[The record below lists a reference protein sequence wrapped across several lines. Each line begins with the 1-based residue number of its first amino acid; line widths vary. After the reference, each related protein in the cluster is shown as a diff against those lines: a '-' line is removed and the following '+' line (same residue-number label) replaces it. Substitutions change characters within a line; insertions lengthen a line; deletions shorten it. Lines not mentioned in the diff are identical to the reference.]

1 MENHVT
7 WDKALSTFFI
17 LKPLTIIS
25 NWFYHVIYVCC
36 VQRDEVTH
44 PVVPR
49 VFSAGSSGW
58 WLSTMSTSRE
68 DIGNRLGR
76 SWLKSSLAEA
86 LRFFFFLTL
95 TCLLPCFY
103 FVTEFLIFTV
113 MPSKIIN
120 GPQSMQNWW
129 RLTLISILQTLHK
142 TVTKRHQIKCLMSKT
157 VAVHV
162 HHNSLYISLPSSAKQ
177 QREMTKFYVV

>member
-1 MENHVT
+1 MLCPERWSRSSCRPHCLLGRIEWMVALYNVYQPRRHWKPLGTKLT
-7 WDKALSTFFI
+7 WIITFF
-17 LKPLTIIS
+17 KPK
-25 NWFYHVIYVCC
+25 
-36 VQRDEVTH
+36 R
-44 PVVPR
+44 
-49 VFSAGSSGW
+49 
-58 WLSTMSTSRE
+58 
-68 DIGNRLGR
+68 
-76 SWLKSSLAEA
+76 AEA
-86 LRFFFFLTL
+86 LRFFFLFNFDLQ
-95 TCLLPCFY
+95 LPCFY

-113 MPSKIIN
+113 MSSKVIN

-177 QREMTKFYVV
+177 QREMTNSALPEEGEP